1 MTHLAKLPPPRRR
14 RLRARARY
22 LFALTKR
29 FRLTLMMAVVFFGAV
44 PMVFKLLYRGENGA
58 RITFGLALH
67 HTYFLMF
74 GQPSLPYVGNVFLEL
89 LNFALPPFGIA
100 VIADGVVRFAYLFF
114 ARRNHDK
121 EWITVISETLRGH
134 VIICGA
140 GRVGY
145 RVAAQLLELGN
156 EVVVIEKRP
165 DAPFVAVLQA
175 HDVPVLI
182 DDVKSP
188 QALQRTNVKH
198 AAAIVCATD
207 DDLANLNTAL
217 DARRLNPSIRV
228 VLRLFDDDL
237 GARVRD
243 AFQAEVL
250 SSSALAAPALAL
262 SALDPR
268 IAHSFHV
275 GDRLMV
281 VSEFQVTDKLA
292 TLTVSELQHR
302 HRIVTLCVRFRSD
315 PKLHPNPTHQ
325 FRLGENVTLQG
336 MYPDYLE
343 LRAFTGERTPPVS
356 AAGRTD
362 LAPIATPAPAD
373 DDGDGDGD
381 GD

>member
-1 MTHLAKLPPPRRR
+1 MRHAAMIPPPRRR

-22 LFALTKR
+22 LLALLKR
-29 FRLTLMMAVVFFGAV
+29 FRLTLAMAAVFFGAV
-44 PMVFKLLYRGENGA
+44 PLVFRTLYRGPGGA
-58 RITFGLALH
+58 RITFGEALH

-74 GQPSLPYVGNVFLEL
+74 GQPSLPYVGDVFLEL

-100 VIADGVVRFAYLFF
+100 VIADGVVRFAFLFF
-114 ARRNHDK
+114 AQKNHDK
-121 EWITVISETLRGH
+121 EWITVISETLRSH
-134 VIICGA
+134 VIVCGA

-145 RVAAQLLELGN
+145 RVSAQLLELGH

-165 DAPFVAVLQA
+165 DAPFIAVLQA

-188 QALQRTNVKH
+188 QALQRTNVRH

-262 SALDPR
+262 AALDPR
-268 IAHSFHV
+268 ISHSFHA

-281 VSEFQVTDKLA
+281 VSDFQVTEALA
-292 TLTVSELQHR
+292 ALTVAELQHR
-302 HRIVTLCVRFRSD
+302 FRVVTLCVRHSSEPQMH
-315 PKLHPNPTHQ
+315 PKPAHR
-325 FRLGENVTLQG
+325 FKRGEVATLQG

-343 LRAFTGERTPPVS
+343 LRAFTGERKPPVS
-356 AAGRTD
+356 AVGRSD
-362 LAPIATPAPAD
+362 LAPLRTPEPE
-373 DDGDGDGD
+373 DGDSAI
-381 GD
+381 